1 MGSDAKRRETGPA
14 AWVQAGGSR
23 VVRAV
28 RSLPGKLLIFS
39 VLFVL
44 VAEAMIFFPSAS
56 NFRTEWMMLRAES
69 AHLAALAAESA
80 DAGGLNEDQVRELL
94 AGADAVA
101 VARVYGGF
109 NELVLGGDVGASEI
123 IVADLTSET
132 LIQRHLALWD
142 TVFAPDGR
150 YLRIVAAPR
159 TRPEEQISVIV
170 PEAGLREDLLAFSAR
185 IAGLSLFIAGVTGAL
200 LYLVLMFMF
209 VRPMRRLA
217 LAITAF
223 QQDPGNPALGFTPSG
238 RRDEIGEAETA
249 LAAMQDQVRAA
260 FRQRDRLAALGGA
273 VARINHDL
281 RNVLASAQLISDRL
295 AMSADERVA
304 NMGARLVR
312 AVDRGV
318 RLCED
323 TLTFGRSEERAP
335 VLGPVN
341 LKQALDE
348 ALSDA
353 MAVSGSASWDNQVSD
368 AVTVQADP
376 DHVHRIFLN
385 LFRNALQAMGEG
397 GALSAALARE
407 ADGAVVI
414 AVTDTGPGVPAH
426 VRETLFE
433 PFGRTGAKGGSGLG
447 LSIARELARA
457 MGGEVSLADSAEAG
471 AVFEVSLRAAQEAPQ
486 RRAEPLNRPA

>member
-1 MGSDAKRRETGPA
+1 MSRNGQRRETGPS
-14 AWVQAGGSR
+14 AWVQAGGR
-23 VVRAV
+23 RALRAV

-44 VAEAMIFFPSAS
+44 VAEVMIFFPSAS
-56 NFRTEWMMLRAES
+56 NFRTEWLMLRAES
-69 AHLAALAAESA
+69 AHLAALAAETA
-80 DAGGLNEDQVRELL
+80 DSGGLSEDQVRELL
-94 AGADAVA
+94 AGANAVA

-109 NELVLGGDVGASEI
+109 NELVLGGDAGDREI
-123 IVADLTSET
+123 VVADLTRET
-132 LIQRHLALWD
+132 LIDRHRALWSTMLTTED
-142 TVFAPDGR
+142 R
-150 YLRIVAAPR
+150 YLRIVATPR
-159 TRPEEQISVIV
+159 TRPDEQISVIL

-185 IAGLSLFIAGVTGAL
+185 IAGLSLFIAGVTGVL

-217 LAITAF
+217 LAIMAF
-223 QQDPGNPALGFTPSG
+223 QKDPGNPALDFTPS
-238 RRDEIGEAETA
+238 RRGDEIGEAEAA
-249 LAAMQDQVRAA
+249 LAAMQGDVRAA
-260 FRQRDRLAALGGA
+260 FRQRERLAALGGA

-312 AVDRGV
+312 AIDRGV

-323 TLTFGRSEERAP
+323 TLTFGRSQERAP
-335 VLGPVN
+335 VLAPVN
-341 LKQALDE
+341 LRHALEE
-348 ALSDA
+348 AAGDA
-353 MAVSGSASWDNQVSD
+353 MAAPGKAEWDNQVSEFC
-368 AVTVQADP
+368 TVMADP

-385 LFRNALQAMGEG
+385 LFRNAVQVMGPQGVLRASVALGKDGQA
-397 GALSAALARE
+397 
-407 ADGAVVI
+407 VI
-414 AVTDTGPGVPAH
+414 AVSDTGPGVPDQ

-457 MGGEVSLADSAEAG
+457 MGGDVRLARSSAAG

-486 RRAEPLNRPA
+486 HGVQSLHRPA